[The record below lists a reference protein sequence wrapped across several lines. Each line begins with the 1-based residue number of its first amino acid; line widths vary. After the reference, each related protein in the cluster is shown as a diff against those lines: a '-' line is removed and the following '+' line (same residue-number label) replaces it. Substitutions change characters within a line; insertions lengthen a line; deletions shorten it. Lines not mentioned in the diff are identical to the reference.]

1 MPSLPP
7 FFNGKISG
15 VLTLSVSNITWYK
28 NDVKTSY
35 IQFEWTGS
43 PEKQKLL

>member
-1 MPSLPP
+1 MPILPP

-28 NDVKTSY
+28 NDVKNTY
-35 IQFEWTGS
+35 IEFEWSGS
-43 PEKQKLL
+43 TDKQKLP